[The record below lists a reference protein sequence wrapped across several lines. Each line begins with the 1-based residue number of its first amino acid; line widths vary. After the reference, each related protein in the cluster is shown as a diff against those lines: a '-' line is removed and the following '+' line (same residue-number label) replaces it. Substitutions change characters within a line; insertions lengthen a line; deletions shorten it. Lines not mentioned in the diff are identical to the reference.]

1 LLRIS
6 NQYRNWLR
14 PALALLALSS
24 LALGAGAARADVFKF
39 VDQNGVT
46 NFTNVRPGGQY
57 KVMEQTARGGYV
69 PVKAQISQQ
78 PSYAEAERE
87 RYAPEIEAVAKATNI
102 EPALLHAVISVESGY
117 NRFARSNKGAAGLM
131 QLTPD
136 TAIRY
141 GVTNRFDVVQNV
153 WGGAR
158 YLRDL
163 LGMFHNDLKLALA
176 AYNAGENAVIKY
188 GNHVPPFRETID
200 YVPRVLSYYKR
211 YRNPLS

>member
-1 LLRIS
+1 L
-6 NQYRNWLR
+6 
-14 PALALLALSS
+14 PALLAAPVLMFGASS
-24 LALGAGAARADVFKF
+24 AHAGVYKF
-39 VDQNGVT
+39 VDHNGVT
-46 NFTNVRPGGQY
+46 NFTNLPPDGRY
-57 KVMEQTARGGYV
+57 KVMEQTARGGYI

-78 PSYAEAERE
+78 PSYGEAERE
-87 RYAPEIEAVAKATNI
+87 RYAPEIEAVAKATNM

-136 TAIRY
+136 TAVRY

-163 LGMFHNDLKLALA
+163 LSMFHNDVKLALA

-188 GNHVPPFRETID
+188 GNHVPPYRETID